1 MDLNWIW
8 FGLTLFVL
16 LIDLLTSNFTYSWLS
31 LGFIPAFFLGFFFS
45 FEIQVAVALVIGVI
59 SLIYGLRVSKKYIN
73 LNMTQEKLLMGKYI
87 GREFTAEDKIE
98 KEGRVKVNEVFWFV
112 RNIGE
117 TIDKGDAYVVVEVK
131 DNKLIIKKGDV

>member
-1 MDLNWIW
+1 MGLNWIW
-8 FGLTLFVL
+8 FALTLFVL

-31 LGFIPAFFLGFFFS
+31 LGFIPAFFLGFFFG

-59 SLIYGLRVSKKYIN
+59 SLIYGLKVSKKYIN

-98 KEGRVKVNEVFWFV
+98 KDGRVKVNEVFWFV
-112 RNIGE
+112 KNIGE
-117 TIDKGDAYVVVEVK
+117 TINKGDAYTVVEVK